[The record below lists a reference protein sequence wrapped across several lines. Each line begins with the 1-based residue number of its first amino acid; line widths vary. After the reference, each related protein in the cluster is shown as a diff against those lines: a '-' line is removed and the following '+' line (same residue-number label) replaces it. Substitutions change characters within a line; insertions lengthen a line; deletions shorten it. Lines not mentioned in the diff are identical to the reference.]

1 MGAAGHE
8 VLISDSVPFP
18 ITRFSLPVK
27 KTFRTPRPRYEP
39 VEWTQAIARIAHEEG
54 VDLVV
59 TVHEGTDILANTI
72 KRYPHLF
79 PDGCSCSSPISIS
92 RPGS

>member
-1 MGAAGHE
+1 MSQFAGKTVLITFGRSFLSLHLARLMGAAGHE

-39 VEWTQAIARIAHEEG
+39 VEWTRPLRA
-54 VDLVV
+54 
-59 TVHEGTDILANTI
+59 
-72 KRYPHLF
+72 
-79 PDGCSCSSPISIS
+79 SPTRRAWTWS
-92 RPGS
+92 